1 MSKYLRQYAN
11 KQAYTD
17 DTTKPTDHSSVS
29 VAGNGVEFD
38 GKNVIVPYCSAALEV
53 GDEKLYDLAEHREVI
68 LKHNTYH
75 AATFESARYV
85 RSEAFYLLS
94 YADKDIFVYKK
105 CIGTKSNSHN
115 GGAADGSEQ
124 WAANNEYKVTCDLT
138 EDGGFSYTCTPGS
151 TAISGSCSW
160 SAGDTITSVV
170 SQLTTGSGLTVKVV
184 GEDAIG
190 FSISTND
197 NGTITFSGVNNAT
210 VLDCSFSARIGISGT
225 PKGSHAGFQGQA
237 VKIIFPTL
245 DFMSASPVCYCES
258 GNNSSYRTNIKPDTF
273 KSYHAT
279 NGGGA
284 FAAESEVVPMK
295 KSVWDS
301 LAEDEDATHKA
312 LYDKYGGD
320 YDEYLL
326 SRRMRKNICKG
337 VNATCREQ
345 GMAYTYALANCYFT
359 DAEGNTKHVYP
370 GAAICA
376 AFGIDVSGETTGFEA
391 GNWYLNSCTELVEEL
406 TPETAAILN
415 TAIETASNGQAISW
429 RAQWAV
435 GESNARNAWFYY
447 PTYGALSYG
456 NYKSY
461 SYQVRPLLASNRV

>member
-105 CIGTKSNSHN
+105 CIGTKSNSYH

-138 EDGGFSYTCTPGS
+138 EDGGFSYTCTPFS

-160 SAGDTITSVV
+160 SAGDTITSIV

-190 FSISTND
+190 FSISTTG
-197 NGTITFSGVNNAT
+197 NGIITFSSVNNAT
-210 VLDCSFSARIGISGT
+210 VLDCSLSARIGINGT
-225 PKGSHAGFQGQA
+225 PKGSHAGFQGQT
-237 VKIIFPTL
+237 VKTIFPTL
-245 DFMSASPVCYCES
+245 EYMAASTACYCES

-273 KSYHAT
+273 KSHHTT
-279 NGGGA
+279 NGGDT

-320 YDEYLL
+320 YDKYLL
-326 SRRMRKNICKG
+326 SRRIKKNICKG
-337 VNATCREQ
+337 INATCREQ

-359 DAEGNTKHVYP
+359 DAEGNTKHIYP

-376 AFGIDVSGETTGFEA
+376 AFGITVDGETTGFEP
-391 GNWYLNSCTELVEEL
+391 GNWYMNSCTELVEEL
-406 TPETAAILN
+406 TPENVTILN
-415 TAIETASNGQAISW
+415 TAINTTTGGQTIQW

-435 GESNARNAWFYY
+435 GEYSGYNAWFYY
-447 PTYGALSYG
+447 PTHGALL
-456 NYKSY
+456 NYRKYY
-461 SYQVRPLLASNRV
+461 SSQVRPLLASKRV